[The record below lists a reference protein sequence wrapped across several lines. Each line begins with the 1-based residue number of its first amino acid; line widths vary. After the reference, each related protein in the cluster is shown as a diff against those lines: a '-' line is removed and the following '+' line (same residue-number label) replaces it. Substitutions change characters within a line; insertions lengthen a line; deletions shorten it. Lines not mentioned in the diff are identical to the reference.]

1 MNSYLFVNNIKHI
14 ITNHLNMPVI
24 KVNDLDLSKVTFS
37 EVKTDNNGRK
47 MVFMN
52 NNGGKVIIQ
61 TPKMYVPNG
70 IKRWR
75 KKDAVDNK
83 DDSFEMEMSFGGAD
97 KDTPNSR
104 AIKNMH
110 EKMQQFDELVKN
122 HIKDHSKELLGKPK
136 VTMELIEN
144 AFHTPVVRVAM
155 DKEGNILD
163 YPSRMRVKLD
173 RERSG
178 DDFTGQFLSCKR
190 PATEILMY
198 DQDKKQIPMD
208 ENNFE
213 TVVPKNSQVVGVLEL
228 VYLTITTKVSAKWK
242 LVQAKVERNQTN
254 ITGYAMLDDEDE
266 QADLDSETPETQV
279 PTLESLTLSPNQT
292 EDLDEVNEDNED
304 NEDED
309 LEVVEEE
316 DVDDEPVPVVVKPKG
331 RARKL

>member
-1 MNSYLFVNNIKHI
+1 
-14 ITNHLNMPVI
+14 MPVI
-24 KVNDLDLSKVTFS
+24 KASDLDLSKLTFS

-47 MVFMN
+47 MVFVN
-52 NNGGKVIIQ
+52 LNGGKVIVQ

-83 DDSFEMEMSFGGAD
+83 DDSFEMEMSFGGED
-97 KDTPNSR
+97 KLDKNAQ
-104 AIKNMH
+104 AIKSFH
-110 EKMQQFDELVKN
+110 EKMSGFDDLVKN

-144 AFHTPVVRVAM
+144 AFHTPVVRLAM
-155 DKEGNILD
+155 DKEGNVLD
-163 YPSRMRVKLD
+163 YPSRVRVKLD

-178 DDFTGQFLSCKR
+178 DDFTGRFLSCKR
-190 PATEILMY
+190 PATEILIY

-213 TVVPKNSQVVGVLEL
+213 TVVPKNSLVVAVLEL
-228 VYLTITTKVSAKWK
+228 VYLTITTKVSANWK

-266 QADLDSETPETQV
+266 QPDLDSETPVDNLVSETAKV
-279 PTLESLTLSPNQT
+279 TLEDNDNEETVET
-292 EDLDEVNEDNED
+292 VETVVEDDLDELD
-304 NEDED
+304 D
-309 LEVVEEE
+309 LEDVEP
-316 DVDDEPVPVVVKPKG
+316 VQVPVVVKPKG
-331 RARKL
+331 RARKA